1 MIRAFISHSSKQ
13 KRFVKDL
20 VESLGRNY
28 FIVDC
33 YDFEA
38 GNKTIEEIYNKID
51 SSTVFILFLSKESI
65 NSDWVKDEIEYAK
78 NKFRPDNY
86 KYFWPFII
94 DSALTIEDCPKWIRE
109 EECFNLKTFT
119 SPKVLSRIIEQKFRH
134 IIWSKDN
141 RRKLIDTLMV
151 GRNVDIDKF
160 EDIYQSARGM
170 KTRSLVVSGR
180 DGVGKDMFIS
190 KCLNKI
196 GYDIETI
203 PFSISLDSKEG
214 IEDYIV
220 QLNLILQT
228 YNSEQLMTVLSKST
242 EDKTKYAVDMTNE
255 LLSGNIVLTIIDN
268 LACVL
273 PNRALADWL
282 VDMIESPAFCNKLAL
297 FIKCRKSPN
306 TFIDTDHPR
315 FCHIHLDP
323 LNSKDRKKLFY
334 NLMRLYN
341 ITDISDKDVSWFVE
355 KLLLSPYQL
364 VKAVEAL
371 SKNPIHT
378 VKRDIDNL
386 TSWGDKR
393 IQPMIDYFFANEI
406 QRNIL
411 VILSKMDF
419 VSYDIFESFFKDEID
434 DVLQEI
440 NEMMDYGIVTIF
452 GPHEEFFRLDHY
464 FSDYIKRCRIT
475 LPPDLESLFNDILE
489 QKISASS
496 DITEDASVYLYEKK
510 RIIISGRGNVSD
522 FLIPSIVVNAVMDIY
537 NKQEYRQ
544 VINVCD
550 KVLSDVHNYFL
561 DQERELRYWLCLSLA
576 RIVDE
581 RFYDEI
587 KWFSKNDVEYYF
599 LRGFYH
605 RNAMEYAQAENFFN
619 EALKKS
625 PNLQRAKREKVTAL
639 LAQKKFDL
647 ALELAEENYKNSPEN
662 SYQIYG
668 YFRCLVRKK
677 LLSKEDKII
686 LLGLMNSMKENLSEK
701 HEELYAAMDI
711 EFQDYV
717 NHLSPSQLIDVIS
730 KAEKSFPN
738 SINVKRAAQT
748 FKLRQSIIQ
757 KEQFFSEDC

>member
-1 MIRAFISHSSKQ
+1 M
-13 KRFVKDL
+13 
-20 VESLGRNY
+20 
-28 FIVDC
+28 
-33 YDFEA
+33 
-38 GNKTIEEIYNKID
+38 
-51 SSTVFILFLSKESI
+51 
-65 NSDWVKDEIEYAK
+65 
-78 NKFRPDNY
+78 
-86 KYFWPFII
+86 
-94 DSALTIEDCPKWIRE
+94 
-109 EECFNLKTFT
+109 
-119 SPKVLSRIIEQKFRH
+119 
-134 IIWSKDN
+134 
-141 RRKLIDTLMV
+141 
-151 GRNVDIDKF
+151 
-160 EDIYQSARGM
+160 
-170 KTRSLVVSGR
+170 
-180 DGVGKDMFIS
+180 
-190 KCLNKI
+190 
-196 GYDIETI
+196 
-203 PFSISLDSKEG
+203 
-214 IEDYIV
+214 
-220 QLNLILQT
+220 
-228 YNSEQLMTVLSKST
+228 
-242 EDKTKYAVDMTNE
+242 
-255 LLSGNIVLTIIDN
+255 
-268 LACVL
+268 
-273 PNRALADWL
+273 
-282 VDMIESPAFCNKLAL
+282 
-297 FIKCRKSPN
+297 
-306 TFIDTDHPR
+306 
-315 FCHIHLDP
+315 
-323 LNSKDRKKLFY
+323 
-334 NLMRLYN
+334 
-341 ITDISDKDVSWFVE
+341 SWFVE